1 MTATD
6 HSLLIVEDDPALA
19 GYLASTLG
27 EKGFLVHTASDR
39 AGAVACL
46 ESVTRFGLV
55 LLDLGLPPAPSTMDE
70 GLALLDEILA
80 KSPTMKVVVLTGQDE
95 SVAALEA
102 VRRGAFDF
110 LVKPASIGTIVQ
122 ALRRAALFMREESRM
137 AEAGE
142 TRVHLTARLNEG
154 PKEAAAAAE
163 EQLLR
168 RALVEAGYNV
178 AEAARRLGLAREH
191 VYYYLNKYGIRR
203 PG

>member
-110 LVKPASIGTIVQ
+110 SC
-122 ALRRAALFMREESRM
+122 
-137 AEAGE
+137 E
-142 TRVHLTARLNEG
+142 TSVHR
-154 PKEAAAAAE
+154 
-163 EQLLR
+163 
-168 RALVEAGYNV
+168 
-178 AEAARRLGLAREH
+178 H
-191 VYYYLNKYGIRR
+191 HR
-203 PG
+203 PGIAPGCIVHARGIAYGRGR